1 LVGELARGALTVTA
15 FGGGVLAA
23 DSRKKNLQ
31 ETFAS
36 PEAAGKALVSAA
48 GAHDGNRL
56 LGKKTEAVVKA
67 MTTFEP
73 DKTWRKVE
81 GKHLEPSVSSR
92 RGGKSLNAFLRRLP
106 VLRLSSQ
113 QIKPRGTGGESR
125 SPRGLVTP
133 VQ

>member
-1 LVGELARGALTVTA
+1 MVGELARGALTVTA

-36 PEAAGKALVSAA
+36 PEAAAKALVSAA

-67 MTTFEP
+67 MTIFEP

-113 QIKPRGTGGESR
+113 
-125 SPRGLVTP
+125 
-133 VQ
+133 

>member
-1 LVGELARGALTVTA
+1 MTA
-15 FGGGVLAA
+15 FCGGVLAA

-36 PEAAGKALVSAA
+36 PEAAQGKNAPGGAYSYLVKDKMIGGFALVAYPAKYGTS
-48 GAHDGNRL
+48 GIMTLIVNHDGVVYEKD

-81 GKHLEPSVSSR
+81 GKHLEPSVPS
-92 RGGKSLNAFLRRLP
+92 
-106 VLRLSSQ
+106 
-113 QIKPRGTGGESR
+113 TGA
-125 SPRGLVTP
+125 
-133 VQ
+133 

>member
-1 LVGELARGALTVTA
+1 MI
-15 FGGGVLAA
+15 GG
-23 DSRKKNLQ
+23 
-31 ETFAS
+31 F
-36 PEAAGKALVSAA
+36 ALVAYPAKYGTS
-48 GAHDGNRL
+48 GIMTLIVNHDGVVYEKD
-56 LGKKTEAVVKA
+56 LGKKTEAFVKA
-67 MTTFEP
+67 MTTFDP